1 MAERAQS
8 YKSHRKYVPV
18 YHFFVLPVLLINIVA
33 EAIRFGDNRTLYQF
47 RMLVVAVALAVLA
60 FVVRTM
66 VARVQDR
73 VIRLEERARLGS
85 LLPEELH
92 GRIDEL
98 KPSQLVALRFAAD
111 EEIPGLVRRIFDG
124 ELTKAE
130 QIKKDIRTWRPDYLR
145 M

>member
-18 YHFFVLPVLLINIVA
+18 YHFFVLPVLLINVVA

-47 RMLVVAVALAVLA
+47 RMFVVAVALAVLA

>member
-1 MAERAQS
+1 MADQAQS
-8 YKSHRKYVPV
+8 YKSHRRYVPV
-18 YHFFVLPVLLINIVA
+18 YQFFVLPVLIINVVA
-33 EAIRFGDNRTLYQF
+33 EAIRFCDNRTLYQF
-47 RMLVVAVALAVLA
+47 RLLIVAVALAVLS

-73 VIRLEERARLGS
+73 VIRLEERARLGN

-92 GRIDEL
+92 GRIGDL
-98 KPSQLVALRFAAD
+98 RPSQLVALRFAAD
-111 EEIPGLVRRIFDG
+111 EEIPGLTRRILDG

-130 QIKKDIRTWRPDYLR
+130 QIKKEIRTWRPDYLR